1 LFKVLGG
8 YFRVSERRGVNEKQ
22 VRYLNDLLDN
32 MNEVFYT
39 YDLEGRL
46 NYVNKKCLETIG
58 YQPEEILG
66 RYGWDFIPERYRDI
80 FRDATI
86 ERLKNQ
92 PIQATYVVTVQRKD
106 GSERILRLNASPIT
120 DGDAVIGEMVLA
132 EDETERRQA
141 EKALK
146 QNNLLMQMMQEEL
159 TAANQQLKAAEEEL
173 IQQLDEAEN
182 NKLALASAHQKMEAI
197 FNFLPDPT
205 FFVNADGVVTMWNR
219 AIEDLTG
226 VKVREILG
234 KGNREYSRVFYGNRR
249 PMLIDL
255 ALEGREVDMDEEI
268 IVIRHGERVLETES
282 VMPNNGDNLQYLNGK
297 SSPLYD
303 HNGILLGAIESLRDT
318 TESKRAQWALQQSEE
333 KYRGILESIEDGYF
347 EVDHLGRMQFF
358 NPHLIHVLG
367 YEPDELLGSSYR
379 VLMDEENSSKL
390 FEAFNKVYT
399 TGQPVKELDWQ
410 VPRKDGSKLFVETT
424 VLPIKEDNRVVGFRG
439 IIHDIS
445 ERKAAQEALARSE
458 SLYRTIFETTGTAM
472 IIIDDD
478 RTISLMNTET
488 ERLLGYTKEEIEG
501 KIKWDSVV
509 APDDL
514 ERMTDYHTLRRM
526 YAGQAPRSYE
536 FKLIS
541 KFGQIHDV
549 VLTIAMIPDSNKSVA
564 SIQDITDRKRAD
576 EALQLSEARYR
587 AIVEDQTEL
596 ICRYLPDGTIIFVN
610 ETYCRYFGG
619 SREEIIGGNFVEV
632 FAAQDREMIN
642 QQIHDLSRLNPV
654 TNGEV
659 ILHLPGGQERW
670 LSWTHRAIFNEHG
683 VLLDYQSVGRDV
695 TARKQAEERLRYLS
709 IHDALT
715 GLYNRLYFQEKM
727 KVMDS
732 AEYTGVGLIMA
743 DVDGLKIV
751 NDTLGHDRGDKL
763 LRGAASLLVDCFRK
777 GDIVARVGGDE
788 FAILIPFTSKQEMD
802 QAIERIRNKIKAY
815 NETYPEMHLSISLGY
830 AIKENP
836 ASNISSIFEEAD
848 NNMYH
853 DKLRSKLSTRGAII
867 QTLIKALETKDFM
880 TEGHGERMENLV
892 MKMANALELPE
903 RTVNELKLLAR
914 FHDIGKVGV
923 DDGILFKKGPLDP
936 EELQQMHRHC
946 EIGNRIAFSA
956 PELVLVADWILKH
969 HEWWNGEGYPLGLIG
984 DDIPLECRILAI
996 ADAYDAMTSNRP
1008 YRGMMTH
1015 EKVIAE
1021 LQRGAGTQFDPL
1033 LVEKFIQL
1041 L

>member
-1 LFKVLGG
+1 M
-8 YFRVSERRGVNEKQ
+8 SERRGVNEKQ

-219 AIEDLTG
+219 AIEELTG

-282 VMPNNGDNLQYLNGK
+282 VMPNNGDLLQYLNGK

-318 TESKRAQWALQQSEE
+318 TDSKRTQWALQQSEE
-333 KYRGILESIEDGYF
+333 KHRGILESIEDGYF
-347 EVDHLGRMQFF
+347 EVDHTGRLQFF

-424 VLPIKEDNRVVGFRG
+424 VLPIKEDNKVVGFRG

-509 APDDL
+509 APADL

-526 YAGQAPRSYE
+526 YAGQAPRNYE

-541 KFGQIHDV
+541 KYGQIHDV
-549 VLTIAMIPDSNKSVA
+549 VLTIAMIPDSTKSVA

-596 ICRYLPDGTIIFVN
+596 ICRYLPNGSVIFVN
-610 ETYCRYFGG
+610 ETYCRYFDRV
-619 SREEIIGGNFVEV
+619 REEIIGSDFIEV
-632 FAAQDREMIN
+632 FAAQDREMVN

-659 ILHLPGGQERW
+659 MLHLPGGQERW

-709 IHDALT
+709 IHAALT
-715 GLYNRLYFQEKM
+715 GLYNRMYFQEQM
-727 KVMDS
+727 RVMDS
-732 AEYTGVGLIMA
+732 EEYTGVGLIMA

-763 LRGAASLLVDCFRK
+763 LKGAASLLADCFRK
-777 GDIVARVGGDE
+777 SDIVARVGGDE
-788 FAILIPFTSKQEMD
+788 FAILIPLTSKQEMD
-802 QAIERIRNKIKAY
+802 QAIERIRSKIKAY
-815 NETYPEMHLSISLGY
+815 NEKYPEMHLSISLGY
-830 AIKENP
+830 AIKENQ
-836 ASNISSIFEEAD
+836 ASSMSSIFEEAD

-853 DKLRSKLSTRGAII
+853 DKLSSKLSTRGSII

-880 TEGHGERMENLV
+880 TEGHGERMEALV
-892 MKMANALELPE
+892 LKVANALELPD

-923 DDGILFKKGPLDP
+923 DDGILFKKGPLNP
-936 EELQQMHRHC
+936 EEIQQMQRHC

-969 HEWWNGEGYPLGLIG
+969 HEWWDGDGYPLGLIG
-984 DDIPLECRILAI
+984 DDIPLECRILSI
-996 ADAYDAMTSNRP
+996 VDAYDAMTSNRP
-1008 YRGMMTH
+1008 YRDVMSR
-1015 EKVIAE
+1015 EQAVAE

>member
-1 LFKVLGG
+1 MGYLSEEMLGH
-8 YFRVSERRGVNEKQ
+8 
-22 VRYLNDLLDN
+22 
-32 MNEVFYT
+32 
-39 YDLEGRL
+39 
-46 NYVNKKCLETIG
+46 
-58 YQPEEILG
+58 
-66 RYGWDFIPERYRDI
+66 YGWEFIPERYRDI

-86 ERLKNQ
+86 KRLKDQ
-92 PIQATYVVTVQRKD
+92 PLQATYVVTVQRKD

-146 QNNLLMQMMQEEL
+146 QNNILMQMMQEEL

-268 IVIRHGERVLETES
+268 IILKHGERVLEKEAVVT
-282 VMPNNGDNLQYLNGK
+282 NNGDLIQYLNGK
-297 SSPLYD
+297 SSPLFD

-318 TESKRAQWALQQSEE
+318 TESKKAQWALQQSEE

-347 EVDHLGRMQFF
+347 EVDHTGRLQFF

-424 VLPIKEDNRVVGFRG
+424 VLPIKEDNKVVGFRG

-509 APDDL
+509 APADL

-526 YAGQAPRSYE
+526 YAGQAPRNYE

-541 KFGQIHDV
+541 KYGQIHDV
-549 VLTIAMIPDSNKSVA
+549 VLTIAMIPDSTKSVA

-596 ICRYLPDGTIIFVN
+596 ICRYLPNGSVIFVN
-610 ETYCRYFGG
+610 ETYCRYFDRV
-619 SREEIIGGNFVEV
+619 REEIIGSDFIEV
-632 FAAQDREMIN
+632 FAAQDREMVN

-659 ILHLPGGQERW
+659 MLHLPGGQERW

-715 GLYNRLYFQEKM
+715 GLYNRLYFQEQM
-727 KVMDS
+727 RVMDS
-732 AEYTGVGLIMA
+732 EEYTGVGLIMA

-763 LRGAASLLVDCFRK
+763 LKGAASLLADCFRK
-777 GDIVARVGGDE
+777 SDIVARVGGDE
-788 FAILIPFTSKQEMD
+788 FAILIPLTSKQEMD
-802 QAIERIRNKIKAY
+802 QAIERIRSKIKAY
-815 NETYPEMHLSISLGY
+815 NEKYPEMHLSISLGY
-830 AIKENP
+830 AIKENQ
-836 ASNISSIFEEAD
+836 ASSMSSIFEEAD

-853 DKLRSKLSTRGAII
+853 DKLSSKLSTRGSII

-880 TEGHGERMENLV
+880 TEGHGERMEALV
-892 MKMANALELPE
+892 LKVANALELPD

-923 DDGILFKKGPLDP
+923 DDGILFKKGPLNP
-936 EELQQMHRHC
+936 EEIQQMQRHC

-1008 YRGMMTH
+1008 YRDVMSR
-1015 EKVIAE
+1015 EQAVAE